1 MLNQEVSNRWKVM
14 TGVVET
20 KKSEID
26 NVHQKLKQYEDA
38 AEKVKRMLNRAETT
52 LASPSEL
59 GADVNKA
66 KANRDTVKVS
76 RNSRSLSFASYVH
89 VFNTFTYF
97 IVISFRR
104 YCRCL
109 RMVKMT
115 SIPSMRLAR
124 SLFTAW
130 IINW

>member
-1 MLNQEVSNRWKVM
+1 MLNQEVSNRWQVM
-14 TGVVET
+14 TAVVET

-76 RNSRSLSFASYVH
+76 RNSRSLSF
-89 VFNTFTYF
+89 
-97 IVISFRR
+97 
-104 YCRCL
+104 
-109 RMVKMT
+109 
-115 SIPSMRLAR
+115 PS
-124 SLFTAW
+124 
-130 IINW
+130 